1 MKGDLC
7 VYAPQT
13 MQVAVSVSSNGF
25 VAIGQHENSLWLF
38 ACLQLFALAAL
49 CGFQNNP
56 FDEMLFEHWVSHFA
70 NGNGDLVALYADD
83 RNVFFRSSIYAARN
97 QFAHLFAA
105 ADNRNAFA
113 LFKSDDIS
121 SVFANI

>member
-7 VYAPQT
+7 VCAPQT
-13 MQVAVSVSSNGF
+13 MQVAVSVSSNRF

-49 CGFQNNP
+49 CSFQNNP
-56 FDEMLFEHWVSHFA
+56 FDEMLLEHRVSHFA

-97 QFAHLFAA
+97 PV
-105 ADNRNAFA
+105 R
-113 LFKSDDIS
+113 S
-121 SVFANI
+121 SFRRSR

>member
-49 CGFQNNP
+49 
-56 FDEMLFEHWVSHFA
+56 VSRTIH
-70 NGNGDLVALYADD
+70 LMKCS
-83 RNVFFRSSIYAARN
+83 SSIG
-97 QFAHLFAA
+97 
-105 ADNRNAFA
+105 
-113 LFKSDDIS
+113 
-121 SVFANI
+121 